1 MVLENRKCKILWE
14 FTIQANTEVEH
25 GRPGTVI
32 IDKEKKRECKIID
45 MAALDDDS
53 IKASGL
59 KKITK
64 YKDLRL
70 QLQRLW
76 NAKATVISVII
87 GALEKINEK
96 LEKLN
101 KSLRVF
107 ITLSWL

>member
-1 MVLENRKCKILWE
+1 MEGLAL
-14 FTIQANTEVEH
+14 
-25 GRPGTVI
+25 
-32 IDKEKKRECKIID
+32 KKRECKIID
-45 MAALDDDS
+45 IAALDDDS

-59 KKITK
+59 KKITN

-101 KSLRVF
+101 KSPRVF

>member
-1 MVLENRKCKILWE
+1 MVLENWKCKMFWE
-14 FTIQANTEVEH
+14 FTIQAKTEVEH
-25 GRPGTVI
+25 GRPDTVI

-45 MAALDDDS
+45 IAELDDHS

-59 KKITK
+59 EKVTK

-70 QLQRLW
+70 QLERLW

-107 ITLSWL
+107 IALSWL